1 MAEVAK
7 ETTKNLDEEVA
18 IKLEGDEGAKEEK
31 EDAKGDASTDKEVK
45 QEEAAAK
52 AKEPEKKESDKN
64 GDTKDDPEAV
74 KERLRFF
81 FSDANVRQDAF
92 IRKYLMEGGEQETK
106 GVPVDV
112 LLRFNTIKQ
121 HTTSPKTIL
130 QAAKELDT
138 ILTVTDDNIIGRV
151 DPFTESKM
159 NENIP
164 NTLYLSN
171 LPVERNRH
179 KNSTDEIRQLFG
191 DKASTIVL
199 VKFRFGFSDRPED
212 HDDDDL
218 DLTKPQQGSGK
229 KRGGRRVPLGACL
242 VEFESLEALEAAA
255 AHTLTSKDDGETV
268 QPKKVLKLGE
278 HHIVEVQLLK
288 DYIESRKNVK
298 KRKQSDLHVE
308 EPASPAKVVIDW
320 KPGCV
325 IQVTGFGSKCD
336 REAILDAVAKDLGM
350 TVEKLK
356 DEQNVFAD
364 FSRGQST
371 GAIRFHE
378 PSVNIQKLCDK
389 LNAGEVT
396 IAGEKVEKAEI
407 LSGDEEKKYWDDYM
421 EFKTKQKQ
429 QREEDRAN
437 RAKNSNRYNNQ
448 RKKGRRS

>member
-1 MAEVAK
+1 MAEVA
-7 ETTKNLDEEVA
+7 
-18 IKLEGDEGAKEEK
+18 
-31 EDAKGDASTDKEVK
+31 
-45 QEEAAAK
+45 EEAAKMEAVEAPSKQEGEETEEASTETAEGEAAK
-52 AKEPEKKESDKN
+52 GPGEKKGSVNSSNK
-64 GDTKDDPEAV
+64 KDDMEAV

-92 IRKYLMEGGEQETK
+92 IRKYLMEGGGEETN

-121 HTTSPKTIL
+121 HTTSPETVL
-130 QAAKELDT
+130 QAAKELDS
-138 ILTVTDDNIIGRV
+138 ILTVTDNNLIGRV

-171 LPVERNRH
+171 LPIERNRH
-179 KNSTDEIRQLFG
+179 KNSADEIRQLFG
-191 DKASTIVL
+191 DKASSIVL

-212 HDDDDL
+212 DDDDL
-218 DLTKPQQGSGK
+218 DLASPPQQG
-229 KRGGRRVPLGACL
+229 KRGRRVPLGACL
-242 VEFESLEALEAAA
+242 VEFESLEVLEAAA

-268 QPKKVLKLGE
+268 QPKKVLTLGE
-278 HHIVEVQLLK
+278 HHIVQVQLLK
-288 DYIESRKNVK
+288 DYIESRKNIK
-298 KRKQSDLHVE
+298 KRKQSDLHVD
-308 EPASPAKVVIDW
+308 EPASPKKFFIDW

-325 IQVTGFGSKCD
+325 IQVTGFGSACD
-336 REAILDAVAKDLGM
+336 REAILDAVAKDFGM
-350 TVEKLK
+350 AVEKLK
-356 DEQNVFAD
+356 DEKNVFAD

-378 PSVNIQKLCDK
+378 PSDNIRKLCDK
-389 LNAGEVT
+389 LNAGNVT

-407 LSGDEEKKYWDDYM
+407 LSGDEEKKYWDDFM

-429 QREEDRAN
+429 QREEERAN
-437 RAKNSNRYNNQ
+437 RGRNSNRHQ